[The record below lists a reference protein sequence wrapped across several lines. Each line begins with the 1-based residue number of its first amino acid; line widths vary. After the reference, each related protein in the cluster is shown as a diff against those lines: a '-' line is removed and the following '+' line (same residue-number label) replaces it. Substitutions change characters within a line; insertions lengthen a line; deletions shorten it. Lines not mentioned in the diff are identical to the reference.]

1 MIIFLAK
8 DTVLIGGSGSATIG
22 MLLMGL
28 KVVNAEGGKVE
39 YLQAF
44 IVTALLYMI
53 VSLTMRLVLLVSLL
67 SKRGRCLHDMMTV
80 VFIAKTKPTS
90 NARTPETCYPLTHD
104 NATPA
109 TSSPYVLSLRTDA
122 LPISFGAG

>member
-1 MIIFLAK
+1 MVILFAIITELWLLNFLTLFVLSAVLGLLGPVTIFLAY

-44 IVTALLYMI
+44 IVTALFYMI
-53 VSLTMRLVLLVSLL
+53 VALTMRFLLVALF
-67 SKRGRCLHDMMTV
+67 SKRDRRLHDMMTGILV
-80 VFIAKTKPTS
+80 VNVSENKAYK
-90 NARTPETCYPLTHD
+90 
-104 NATPA
+104 
-109 TSSPYVLSLRTDA
+109 
-122 LPISFGAG
+122 